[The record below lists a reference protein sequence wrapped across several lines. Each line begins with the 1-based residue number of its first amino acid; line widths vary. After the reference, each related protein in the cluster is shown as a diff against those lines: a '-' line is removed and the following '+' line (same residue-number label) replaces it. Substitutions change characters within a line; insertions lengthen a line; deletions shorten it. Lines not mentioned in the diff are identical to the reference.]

1 MLADLH
7 AMDTT
12 MAAEAPGRDA
22 AWADRVPAG
31 SATLVLIAS
40 AGHSGSTLLDLL
52 IGNHPMVSSAGEM
65 NRLTLHA
72 PDRVCACGA
81 TVTNCSYW
89 SQVRAAVTTLRQ
101 RSGLIPWEE
110 CHTDVPPQRPMVSME
125 MKDGLELAN
134 GAPPA
139 FLRHRLREAGITV
152 SEDATLSRS
161 GVRDFKWRMVDPVT
175 QRTWVLRR
183 VERRL
188 DIYDET
194 VTWKNPVRVIPQPL
208 EVALALGVQPVLSG
222 VRACSTAAS
231 DFIRIG
237 ENSWTVADAMAAVSG
252 TPFVIDSSKSPL
264 RLKLL
269 YMLRRDRVRI
279 VHLVR
284 DGRAVAASAMRRRD
298 MSAALAGRIWK
309 RDNQN
314 LAVMLAS
321 VPARRKT
328 RVHYE
333 ALCEDPV
340 REVTRIGRFL
350 GLEFTPAMLT
360 LGQRPVHNIPGNPM
374 LFNGDRR
381 TITKDERWR
390 RDLSDRD
397 RAAFERVAGRL
408 NRSFGYR

>member
-1 MLADLH
+1 MLAHLQS
-7 AMDTT
+7 MDTT
-12 MAAEAPGRDA
+12 MAGVTPRRDV
-22 AWADRVPAG
+22 AWAGTAPSG
-31 SATLVLIAS
+31 SATLILIAS

-52 IGNHPMVSSAGEM
+52 IGNHPLVASAGEM

-89 SQVRAAVTTLRQ
+89 KQVRTAVTKIRKRT
-101 RSGLIPWEE
+101 SLIPWEE
-110 CHTDVPPQRPMVSME
+110 CHTDIPPQRPMLSLDMTE
-125 MKDGLELAN
+125 PLELAN

-139 FLRHRLREAGITV
+139 VLRHRLTQAGMTV
-152 SEDATLSRS
+152 SEDAMLSRA
-161 GVRDFKWRMVDPVT
+161 GGRDFKWRMVDPGT
-175 QRTWVLRR
+175 ERTWVLRP
-183 VERRL
+183 VEGRL
-188 DIYDET
+188 DVYDET
-194 VTWKNPVRVIPQPL
+194 VTWKNPVRVLPQPL
-208 EVALALGVQPVLSG
+208 EVALALGVQPALTVA
-222 VRACSTAAS
+222 RACSSAAS
-231 DFIRIG
+231 DFVHIG

-298 MSAALAGRIWK
+298 MSAALAGRLWK

-321 VPARRKT
+321 VPARLRT

-340 REVTRIGRFL
+340 REMTRIGNFL
-350 GLEFTPAMLT
+350 GLEFDPTMLT

-374 LFNGDRR
+374 LFHTDRR

-397 RAAFERVAGRL
+397 LAAFERAAGRL

>member
-1 MLADLH
+1 MLAHLH

-12 MAAEAPGRDA
+12 MAAEAPQRDA
-22 AWADRVPAG
+22 AWTDRAPAG
-31 SATLVLIAS
+31 AASLILIAS

-52 IGNHPMVSSAGEM
+52 IGNHPLVASAGEM

-89 SQVRAAVTTLRQ
+89 SQVRTAVTKMRK

-110 CHTDVPPQRPMVSME
+110 CHTDVPPQRPMLSVE
-125 MKDGLELAN
+125 MKEGLELAN
-134 GAPPA
+134 GAPSA
-139 FLRHRLREAGITV
+139 FLRQRLTEAGIAV
-152 SEDATLSRS
+152 SEDATLSRA
-161 GVRDFKWRMVDPVT
+161 GVRDFKWRMVDPGT
-175 QRTWVLRR
+175 QRTWVLRP

-194 VTWKNPVRVIPQPL
+194 VTWKNPVRVLPQPL
-208 EVALALGVQPVLSG
+208 EVALALGVQPALRA

-231 DFIRIG
+231 DFVRIG
-237 ENSWTVADAMAAVSG
+237 DNSWTVADAMAAVSG

-284 DGRAVAASAMRRRD
+284 DGRAVTASAMRRRD

-321 VPARRKT
+321 VPARLKT

-350 GLEFTPAMLT
+350 GLEFMPGMLT

-374 LFNGDRR
+374 LFNRERR

-390 RDLSDRD
+390 RDLSERD
-397 RAAFERVAGRL
+397 LAAFERAAGRL